1 MKKSVLFSILM
12 HALFF
17 TALIVMPSRS
27 RSLPRTRT
35 VYEVEL
41 VSAPRLIEEAP
52 KKAEVR
58 PPVRPPDPAPVVPK
72 KKPKKETRDASVEV
86 EKKETSESLP
96 VDSAEIAGSIGSG
109 EVKVETEDFPFA
121 YYLNLIRYRVR
132 ENWRPPY
139 QTLGENEKMTAIVG
153 FRVLRNGRVED
164 ITLESS
170 SERFLFDQA
179 AQRAIYAM
187 GQLPPLPEEFGGEHL
202 SVHIEFES
210 VW

>member
-1 MKKSVLFSILM
+1 M
-12 HALFF
+12 
-17 TALIVMPSRS
+17 
-27 RSLPRTRT
+27 
-35 VYEVEL
+35 
-41 VSAPRLIEEAP
+41 
-52 KKAEVR
+52 
-58 PPVRPPDPAPVVPK
+58 
-72 KKPKKETRDASVEV
+72 EV
-86 EKKETSESLP
+86 EKEDTSESLP

-121 YYLNLIRYRVR
+121 YYLNLIRYRIR

-139 QTLGENEKMTAIVG
+139 QILGENEKMTAIVG

-187 GQLPPLPEEFGGEHL
+187 GQLPPLPEEFEGEHL